1 MKYLLG
7 LALCLASCTS
17 VWAQADDAVLG
28 DEKIVKKTRVVEEVR
43 AGVAVHDLGWSIINA
58 DGDEEKSIAL
68 NAEIIFA
75 EPEFLKWAL
84 SPQPYIGGT
93 LNVEGKTSYGGAGLL
108 WRQNLG
114 ERFYGDFAFGVVVHD
129 GILDFRDGVDSA
141 PSGLNR
147 FEYSINRN
155 WYGSRVLFRQQLTL
169 GLNLSEDWAAEGF
182 VEHISH
188 GGLLSDGP
196 NEGSDAAGFRLNRKF

>member
-129 GILDFRDGVDSA
+129 GFLNFEEIDDSTSNLRDFIQTANSSNV
-141 PSGLNR
+141 
-147 FEYSINRN
+147 
-155 WYGSRVLFRQQLTL
+155 YGSRVLFRQQLTL

>member
-1 MKYLLG
+1 MKFLLG
-7 LALCLASCTS
+7 ALLCFASSTS
-17 VWAQADDAVLG
+17 VLAQITD
-28 DEKIVKKTRVVEEVR
+28 VR
-43 AGVAVHDLGWSIINA
+43 AGAAIHDLGWSIINA
-58 DGDEEKSIAL
+58 DGDEEKSVAL

-75 EPEFLKWAL
+75 EPKFLKWAL

-93 LNVEGKTSYGGAGLL
+93 LNVEGNTSYGGAGLL

-114 ERFYGDFAFGVVVHD
+114 DKFYGDFAFGVVVHD
-129 GILDFRDGVDSA
+129 GILDRDDADARAGDDDREFFN
-141 PSGLNR
+141 LL
-147 FEYSINRN
+147 FNRN
-155 WYGSRVLFRQQLTL
+155 RYGSNVLFRQQLTL
-169 GLNLSEDWAAEGF
+169 GLNLSEEWAAEGF